1 MSLNKL
7 LKLAD
12 YFADKVEQEIYKSA
26 QSAVIDKINPNVK
39 TPEVEAM
46 QKELQ
51 QLGHLIKNF
60 GTDEHKMHAQTLLMS
75 QFGVDGKYGNATR
88 AALNSANV
96 IAKASDT
103 PEMKFDLSKQ
113 SIVENTNNILAL
125 RRILSKAVKQKAG
138 EGGMVALLKEK
149 GQPQQVAGT
158 PWGSA
163 KDTKQMA
170 KNEVSTGVQ
179 SLLEIGSKTKKV

>member
-7 LKLAD
+7 FKLAD
-12 YFADKVEQEIYKSA
+12 YVAYKVEQEIYKTA
-26 QSAVIDKINPNVK
+26 QAELTDKVNPNAK

-60 GTDEHKMHAQTLLMS
+60 GDVKYKPHVQTLLMFP
-75 QFGVDGKYGNATR
+75 FGVDGMYGSATR
-88 AALNSANV
+88 SALNSANL
-96 IAKASDT
+96 ITKSSGT

-113 SIVENTNNILAL
+113 SVVDNTNNLLQL
-125 RRILSKAVKQKAG
+125 RRKLTKLVTQMAG

-149 GQPQQVAGT
+149 GQPQQIAGA
-158 PWGSA
+158 PWTSA
-163 KDTKQMA
+163 KDTKQQLA
-170 KNEVSTGVQ
+170 KSDVSTEIE
-179 SLLEIGSKTKKV
+179 SLLMIGPNT